1 MTYAPLFHTQPGN
14 PARPPGP
21 PHPTPD
27 PQTPTRHL
35 YSGPQP
41 PHPPPWP
48 AATPS
53 YIEPRKVS
61 TVADK
66 HFDVVVIGGGPGG
79 YVGAIRAAQLGYK
92 TAIIERDKLG
102 GVCLNWGCIPSKALL
117 SNAELYEK
125 LQDRAAWGLEI
136 TGDIKYDWTKTI
148 GRSRE
153 VASKLNKGVEFL
165 MKKNKIEF
173 IKGHAKITGARKG
186 SSPCTID
193 IHDATVQD
201 TLTHSPVTVG
211 AKRET
216 ITATNIVIAT
226 GSVARDLP
234 FAKFDGD
241 KIWGAREAMFNKA
254 QPKSLIVVG
263 AGAIGMEFGYFYHT
277 FGTKVTVIEMQPRI
291 LPVED
296 DDVSVAMEKV
306 YKKHGMEIRTSAGV
320 QNIEKTATGVKVTV
334 APIVNGQPD
343 KSKQEVLEAEKVLLA
358 IGVGGRFD
366 GLFDPSLGLET
377 VKGHIKTD
385 YDPAKPEPRAL
396 DYKTNLPGIFAIGDV
411 IGPPWL
417 AHVAGEEAILCVE
430 RIAWRDGKT
439 EHGKKLHEPIAMD
452 YTVIP
457 GCTYCHPQVASVG
470 FTERA
475 LKEKGL
481 VKDKDYA
488 VGTFPFSALGKAIA
502 TRNTD
507 GFVKI
512 IRGLPRGEILG
523 AHIMGD
529 QATELIAELS
539 LARRLEATSEE
550 LICTVHAHPTMH
562 ESVHEA
568 ALASEGRVINS

>member
-1 MTYAPLFHTQPGN
+1 M
-14 PARPPGP
+14 
-21 PHPTPD
+21 
-27 PQTPTRHL
+27 
-35 YSGPQP
+35 
-41 PHPPPWP
+41 
-48 AATPS
+48 
-53 YIEPRKVS
+53 
-61 TVADK
+61 ADR
-66 HFDVVVIGGGPGG
+66 HFDMVVIGGGPGG
-79 YVGAIRAAQLGYK
+79 YVAAIRAAQLGYK

-117 SNAELYEK
+117 SNAELMEK
-125 LQDRAAWGLEI
+125 LHEKEAWGLKI
-136 TGDIKYDWTKTI
+136 TGEVSFDWDKTI
-148 GRSRE
+148 GRSRD

-165 MKKNKIEF
+165 MRKNKIEF
-173 IKGHAKITGARKG
+173 IKGNAKILSARQG
-186 SSPCTID
+186 NNPCKIA
-193 IHDATVQD
+193 IQDATVQD
-201 TLTHSPVTVG
+201 TRTDSPVTVG
-211 AKRET
+211 ANRET
-216 ITATNIVIAT
+216 ITATNIIVAT

-277 FGTKVTVIEMQPRI
+277 FGTKVTVIEMMPRI

-296 DDVSVAMEKV
+296 DDVCVAMEKV
-306 YKKHGMEIRTSAGV
+306 FKKHGMDLRTNTGV
-320 QNIEKTATGVKVTV
+320 VNIEKTATGVKVTV
-334 APIVNGQPD
+334 APMVKAADGKMAPD
-343 KSKQEVLEAEKVLLA
+343 QSKKETLEADKVLLA
-358 IGVGGRFD
+358 IGVKGRFD
-366 GLFDPSLGLET
+366 GLFDASLNLATERD
-377 VKGHIKTD
+377 HIKTD
-385 YDPAKPEPRAL
+385 FRPLNWDGPGKGTINEAV
-396 DYKTNLPGIFAIGDV
+396 DYKTNLPGIYAIGDI

-417 AHVAGEEAILCVE
+417 AHVASEEGLLCVE
-430 RIAWRDGKT
+430 RIAWRDGKL
-439 EHGKKLHEPIAMD
+439 EHGKKLHEPIPLD

-470 FTERA
+470 FTERD
-475 LKEKGL
+475 LKAKGL

-488 VGTFPFSALGKAIA
+488 VGVFQFSALGKAIA
-502 TRNTD
+502 TRSTD
-507 GFVKI
+507 GFCKI

-550 LICTVHAHPTMH
+550 LIATVHAHPTMH